1 MSAVQ
6 IGPGLL
12 EPVGPTRLSGG
23 PGSGKT
29 RALVQLV
36 ARELELGADP
46 SRVIVV
52 LPSRAAVRDFTG
64 QLDGGHRGATR
75 PPQVMTHERLARWVL
90 ERSVAEPQLVLGPVA
105 EWIAMRAAVEQSRPV
120 LGELGSLADVPGFV
134 EGLLDLCGSFSQ
146 ALVSPALVA
155 SRVRAGGGMLGQVT
169 VVAANY
175 QLMLDRMGAMDT
187 KQLAGAALACLQA
200 HTREWTGYADLLVVD
215 QAEQLSPAQWY
226 LLRELAD
233 LLTAPNRFV
242 VAGDGTV
249 AGAERHGPSVRCFE
263 EFFPREMH
271 PQELVLPGSGPAV
284 ELATR
289 WSIAAE
295 AWPQAA
301 GAAAGPCA
309 SVRVWRAVDETEEAY
324 SVAREVR
331 RLRLEEGVPY
341 DQIAVVSGG
350 GAVLL
355 PSLVQALRSIGVPVR
370 LEMSPWSGS
379 PVFSQLSA
387 WIDALC
393 NPGDDRRVLAALQAG
408 PGGVGEVDGLRLRRW
423 AARRQTSV
431 AGALRSAEMGS
442 SEGAVGLRRKLWI
455 RLGGGDPGLADRR
468 LALPEFLDLLG
479 TLEVELGLS
488 ELALHEFASASALAR
503 INLAIQ
509 DAGRARELLSLG
521 PAELREWGHILEL
534 AARRS
539 GWDVD
544 RVARP
549 DRPEVTVVTL
559 GQAKGRRWQRVF
571 LVGVADRYLPGPG
584 PSRELLTAEDRQRLA
599 ELVPE
604 LEEVLA
610 PGDRSTQERR
620 RFLMGISRADV
631 QLTVTW
637 AARYG
642 EDEVGSSR
650 FAAALEAVGVTA
662 GPAPLVKSVT
672 RSDCVA
678 QLAAV
683 TQGAAGGVDPGAPP
697 EAFELV
703 DLLRPWE
710 PTAAAPA
717 RDQVRL
723 SATSMKSW
731 LACPRQYHYHR
742 LRLFEES
749 TVLSVLGQMAH
760 RLLQRLYEDTTGW
773 AGDPDQFRATGR
785 MVIRD
790 QLMPE
795 VRECLCDPLA
805 AASVGLSLGVMLS
818 RWAERVVAEGPGVVG
833 GPVALEVPFTLE
845 RQGYI
850 LAGRVDA
857 LWRHPSGELELVD
870 YKTSRTQPSSA
881 ILASYV
887 SGADGKPAV
896 DWQLP
901 IYELAASSGA
911 LDSAAEGVRPRFVRN
926 WYLAV
931 EPSSK
936 FKTGLVVRGFAVG
949 EESDPVAWHDALLT
963 PELRRQFGERL
974 DEEARSIQ
982 TGLFPAAP
990 RHDVGT
996 CLSEGGCPFATCCD
1010 GEGSVGGGPKS
1021 PR

>member
-6 IGPGLL
+6 SDPGLL
-12 EPVGPTRLSGG
+12 EPVGPTRLSGP

-29 RALVQLV
+29 RALVHLV
-36 ARELELGADP
+36 GRDLEGGADP

-52 LPSRAAVRDFTG
+52 VPSRAAARDFSR
-64 QLDGGHRGATR
+64 QLEGGRPGVTR
-75 PPQVMTHERLARWVL
+75 SPLVMTHERLARWVL
-90 ERSVAEPQLVLGPVA
+90 ERSVAEPQPVLGPMA
-105 EWIAMRAAVEQSRPV
+105 EWIAMRVAVEQSRPL
-120 LGELGSLADVPGFV
+120 LGELGRLVDVPGFV

-146 ALVSPALVA
+146 ALVPPALLA
-155 SRVRAGGGMLGQVT
+155 SRVRADGGILAQVT

-175 QLMLDRMGAMDT
+175 HLTLDRMGAVDT
-187 KQLAGAALACLQA
+187 KQLAGAALSSLQSRA
-200 HTREWTGYADLLVVD
+200 EEWAGFADLLVVD

-226 LLRELAD
+226 LLRELAY
-233 LLTAPNRFV
+233 LLTPPKRFV
-242 VAGDGTV
+242 LAGDGTV

-271 PQELVLPGSGPAV
+271 PGELVLPGTGPAV
-284 ELATR
+284 QLAKR
-289 WSIAAE
+289 WGIAAE
-295 AWPQAA
+295 IVPPGAV
-301 GAAAGPCA
+301 AAAGPGA
-309 SVRVWRAVDETEEAY
+309 SVRIWRAADETEEAY

-341 DQIAVVSGG
+341 DQIAVVSAG

-355 PSLVQALRSIGVPVR
+355 PSMVQALRSVGVPVR

-379 PVFSQLSA
+379 PVLSQLSA
-387 WIDALC
+387 WLDALC
-393 NPGDDRRVLAALQAG
+393 NPQDDGRVLAALQAG
-408 PGGVGEVDGLRLRRW
+408 PGGAGEADIRRLRRW
-423 AARRQTSV
+423 AARRRTGV
-431 AGALRSAEMGS
+431 AGALRSVEIGS
-442 SEGAVGLRRKLWI
+442 SAGALGLRRGLWN

-468 LALPEFLDLLG
+468 LTLAEFLSLLG

-488 ELALHEFASASALAR
+488 ELALHDFASASALAR
-503 INLAIQ
+503 VNLSIQ
-509 DAGRARELLSLG
+509 DAGGARELLSLG
-521 PAELREWGHILEL
+521 PAELREWGQILKV

-571 LVGVADRYLPGPG
+571 LVGVADRYLRGPG
-584 PSRELLTAEDRQRLA
+584 PSSELLTGEDRQRLA

-604 LEEVLA
+604 MEEVLA
-610 PGDRSTQERR
+610 PGERSTQERR

-662 GPAPLVKSVT
+662 GPAPLARSVT
-672 RSDCVA
+672 RADCLA
-678 QLAAV
+678 QLAAAI
-683 TQGAAGGVDPGAPP
+683 QGAEDEVGTDVPQ
-697 EAFELV
+697 EAHELLE
-703 DLLRPWE
+703 LLRPWD
-710 PTAAAPA
+710 PTEAWPA
-717 RDQVRL
+717 RDLPRL
-723 SATSMKSW
+723 SATTLKSW

-749 TVLSVLGQMAH
+749 SVPSVTGDMAH
-760 RLLQRLYEDTTGW
+760 RLLQLLYEDPTSW
-773 AGDPDQFRATGR
+773 DGDPDQFLARGR
-785 MVIRD
+785 MLIREG
-790 QLMPE
+790 LMPE
-795 VRECLCDPLA
+795 VRESLCDPLA
-805 AASVGLSLGVMLS
+805 AASVDLSLRVILS
-818 RWAERVVAEGPGVVG
+818 RWADRIVAAGADIVG
-833 GPVALEVPFTLE
+833 SPVALEVPFTLE
-845 RQGYI
+845 RPGYL

-857 LWRHPSGELELVD
+857 LWRRPSGELELVD
-870 YKTSRTQPSSA
+870 YKTSRKEPSSA
-881 ILASYV
+881 VLASYV

-911 LDSAAEGVRPRFVRN
+911 LDSAAQGVRPRFVRN
-926 WYLAV
+926 WYLAI

-949 EESDPVAWHDALLT
+949 DESDRVAWHDALLT
-963 PELRRQFGERL
+963 PELRRQFGDRL

-982 TGLFPAAP
+982 KGHFPAAP
-990 RHDVGT
+990 RHEVGT

-1010 GEGSVGGGPKS
+1010 GEGSVGSGAGS
-1021 PR
+1021 LW